1 MMNVFADLSLYWW
14 HEDEHE
20 RRSFLQILMNLN
32 DDESKLN
39 YDRWTHS
46 WYFYVLKIFW
56 EVYNPFSVWF
66 FVWYE
71 LILFYLCLYD
81 LLWSIVYDLVWIIC
95 SFSAMTESEM
105 YQLWGWDIA
114 RMDNLE
120 PCEYTYLRIFS
131 LEKKLINLRPLY
143 SLVWDLYCWDG
154 MIFI

>member
-1 MMNVFADLSLYWW
+1 MSLWTEEDLVYDECFLLTYFYVDDMRTNMK
-14 HEDEHE
+14 EDP
-20 RRSFLQILMNLN
+20 FLQILMNLN

-71 LILFYLCLYD
+71 LTLFYLCLYD
-81 LLWSIVYDLVWIIC
+81 LLWSIVYDLIWLIC
-95 SFSAMTESEM
+95 SFNAMTESKM

-114 RMDNLE
+114 RIDNLE
-120 PCEYTYLRIFS
+120 PCEYIYLRIFS
-131 LEKKLINLRPLY
+131 LEKKIN
-143 SLVWDLYCWDG
+143 
-154 MIFI
+154 